1 MLRERDFQRHNQGPL
16 PMHLAP
22 SQKPRNNCC
31 LDIVQPHSKCFAAFR
46 YCVYVGARRRLSVPL
61 LEAAQAKH
69 LQEITKKQRTPFM
82 PARHVEIKS
91 SSVIPSCLMA
101 TIPTISVELLAL
113 ITYSHAIIF

>member
-1 MLRERDFQRHNQGPL
+1 
-16 PMHLAP
+16 MHLAP
-22 SQKPRNNCC
+22 SQKPSDNCC
-31 LDIVQPHSKCFAAFR
+31 LDIVQPHSICFTAFR
-46 YCVYVGARRRLSVPL
+46 YCIYVGAMRRLSVPL
-61 LEAAQAKH
+61 LEAAQAKYP
-69 LQEITKKQRTPFM
+69 QGFAKKQRTPFM